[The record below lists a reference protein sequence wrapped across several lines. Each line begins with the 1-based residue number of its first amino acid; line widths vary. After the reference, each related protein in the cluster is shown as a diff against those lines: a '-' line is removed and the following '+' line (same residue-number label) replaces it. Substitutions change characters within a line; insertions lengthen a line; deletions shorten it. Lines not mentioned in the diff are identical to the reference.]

1 MATRT
6 ATGSRRARQAN
17 KAAASGFQ
25 QLIDAAEEMLE
36 DLKGQSGAAVEALRE
51 KVSATADSARERL
64 ADLGPQL
71 GDAASDAL
79 ESSATFVRNDPW
91 RAVALGAIAF
101 IALTFLFSGRDD

>member
-6 ATGSRRARQAN
+6 STGSRRARQAN
-17 KAAASGFQ
+17 RAAASGFQ
-25 QLIDAAEEMLE
+25 QLIDTAEEMLE

-51 KVSATADSARERL
+51 KVSATATSARERL

-71 GDAASDAL
+71 SDAATDAL

-91 RAVALGAIAF
+91 RAVALGALAY
-101 IALTFLFSGRDD
+101 IALSFLFSGNDE